1 MINKSDY
8 YMSRNKSLLY
18 MFFAA
23 FCWSTGGLLLRL
35 IDGNPFT
42 VAGFRSLLSLPAI
55 FLFFSQNKLRFT
67 KKAWL
72 IAIPGA
78 LTGFFYILSN
88 KFTTAANAIVLMYIS
103 PVFIILIDVLIYRE
117 KARKEDIF
125 AVCFSFLGIFLFFV
139 DELSPG
145 DLLGNILAI
154 LSGATNAILYVAM
167 SRTNEDNG
175 AVMIASQIEMLII
188 ALPFMFLFPVS
199 FTRKNIIAILL
210 LGLFQKGVGSG
221 LQAKAAKF
229 CPALDAMLIS
239 MVEPLLNPLLVLVF
253 IGEKPGKFALI
264 GGMVVISTVVIWN
277 IAKLKHTVTDS

>member
-1 MINKSDY
+1 M
-8 YMSRNKSLLY
+8 LY

-42 VAGFRSLLSLPAI
+42 VAGFRSLLSLPAT